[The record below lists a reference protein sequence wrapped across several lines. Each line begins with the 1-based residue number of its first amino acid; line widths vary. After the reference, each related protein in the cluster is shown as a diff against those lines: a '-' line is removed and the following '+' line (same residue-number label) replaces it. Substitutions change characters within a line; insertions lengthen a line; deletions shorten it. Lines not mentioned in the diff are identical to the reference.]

1 MNQIEPETGLI
12 NFEIGRELLLT
23 NSGEK
28 PVDFATQREV
38 GESSVHYY
46 VRSASEYVTTIGTVP
61 EGYLEMTSPPPTPQ
75 AGFSCKRKTETLP
88 ATLQSLTCTLAKTS
102 PSPRT

>member
-1 MNQIEPETGLI
+1 M
-12 NFEIGRELLLT
+12 LLT

-75 AGFSCKRKTETLP
+75 AGFSFKRKTGDSERYTAEPYL
-88 ATLQSLTCTLAKTS
+88 
-102 PSPRT
+102 